1 MAVDGGL
8 EKSEVSFMGEYYNW
22 VNVDRKEF
30 ICPADFDYGNKSHES
45 SHRESDVLRALRD
58 LLDNE
63 WKGCRVFWMGDECS
77 IPEKIAPEL
86 FSLIAAHCAELGY
99 DGDMFDTVCE
109 SYKNV
114 SGLYKTAEKMVRE
127 EIGYFLEELASGNND
142 RNEYGIDPENPF
154 DGLFQREGKDFKYI
168 INHTKKV
175 CYSFEKTR
183 ILYQNGDI
191 NEYTDPLPILLGYGR
206 VMEPGAWLGDVVGA
220 SDVLPEDVAIL
231 ESITLDW

>member
-1 MAVDGGL
+1 
-8 EKSEVSFMGEYYNW
+8 MGEYYNW

-45 SHRESDVLRALRD
+45 SHRESDVLRTLRD

-77 IPEKIAPEL
+77 ISENIAPEL
-86 FSLIAAHCAELGY
+86 FSVIAAHCAELGY

-127 EIGYFLEELASGNND
+127 EIGYFLEEIACGNRHE
-142 RNEYGIDPENPF
+142 RNEYGIDPEKPF
-154 DGLFQREGKDFKYI
+154 DGLFLREGKDFKYR
-168 INHTKKV
+168 
-175 CYSFEKTR
+175 Y
-183 ILYQNGDI
+183 
-191 NEYTDPLPILLGYGR
+191 
-206 VMEPGAWLGDVVGA
+206 
-220 SDVLPEDVAIL
+220 
-231 ESITLDW
+231 